1 MVSKCKHNTNG
12 FETGYWCIGF
22 TKINAFD
29 LGVTLCNQ
37 SSLVSYHNTILILL
51 IAKNPFG
58 ANNVVLRG
66 IRSFNKR
73 PNFVSLE
80 LMKLFHHSHH
90 PIRILHCFIELG
102 GFYHGNKRKTST
114 EVSQTSTRASS
125 GTTWLT
131 NVFE

>member
-1 MVSKCKHNTNG
+1 MVSKSKHGTNG
-12 FETGYWCIGF
+12 FETGYCCISF
-22 TKINAFD
+22 TKINAFN
-29 LGVTLCNQ
+29 LGVTLWTQ
-37 SSLVSYHNTILILL
+37 SSLVSYHNTVLILL

-90 PIRILHCFIELG
+90 PIWILHCFIELG
-102 GFYHGNKRKTST
+102 WFYHGKKRKASI
-114 EVSQTSTRASS
+114 EVSQTSTRSSS
-125 GTTWLT
+125 GT
-131 NVFE
+131 

>member
-1 MVSKCKHNTNG
+1 MVSKSKHATNG

-22 TKINAFD
+22 TKINAFY

-51 IAKNPFG
+51 NAKNPFG

-80 LMKLFHHSHH
+80 LMELFHHSHH
-90 PIRILHCFIELG
+90 PIWILHCFIKLG
-102 GFYHGNKRKTST
+102 GSNMETKEKLPQKLAKRVR
-114 EVSQTSTRASS
+114 E
-125 GTTWLT
+125 
-131 NVFE
+131 